1 LWTPIEGGALLRHT
15 LYLKFAVVMVVL
27 TALALMLGTEP
38 WGPY

>member
-1 LWTPIEGGALLRHT
+1 LLRNS

-27 TALALMLGTEP
+27 AAVSLMLGTEP